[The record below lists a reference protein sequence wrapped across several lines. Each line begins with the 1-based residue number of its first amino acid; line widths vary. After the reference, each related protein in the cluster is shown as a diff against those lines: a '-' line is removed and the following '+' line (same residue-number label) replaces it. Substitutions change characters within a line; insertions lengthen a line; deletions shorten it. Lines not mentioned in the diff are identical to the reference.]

1 MVKETLTTEIMTP
14 SIMKLMNEIE
24 ENLLTFNSIKKVLG
38 PFEEE
43 AFLENN
49 IEEEENEPENQT
61 AKVKNK
67 AKNP

>member
-1 MVKETLTTEIMTP
+1 MVKETLTTEIITP

-24 ENLLTFNSIKKVLG
+24 EKS
-38 PFEEE
+38 
-43 AFLENN
+43 FLENN
-49 IEEEENEPENQT
+49 IEDEENEPNPKNQT